1 MPADYNALRRLKVGE
16 ISNAFQTTDMKN
28 NQLSK
33 IVKLINVIPSHTA
46 TLDEDYLMIEEAALE
61 HKKREEYTK
70 WLQGKIKA
78 MYVRIEPEFR
88 EGEWEYEGW
97 IK

>member
-1 MPADYNALRRLKVGE
+1 
-16 ISNAFQTTDMKN
+16 
-28 NQLSK
+28 
-33 IVKLINVIPSHTA
+33 
-46 TLDEDYLMIEEAALE
+46 MIEEAALE
-61 HKKREEYTK
+61 HKKRAEYHK
-70 WLQGKIKA
+70 WLLGKINA